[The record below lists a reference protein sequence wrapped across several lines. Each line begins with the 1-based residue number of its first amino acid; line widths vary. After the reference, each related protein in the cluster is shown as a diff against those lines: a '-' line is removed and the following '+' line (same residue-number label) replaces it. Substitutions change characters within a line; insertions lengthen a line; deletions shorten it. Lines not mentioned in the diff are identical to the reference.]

1 MATGRSS
8 ARDIAQIAIFAALI
22 AALGLP
28 GTITI
33 GATGVPITL
42 QTLGVMLAGGI
53 LGARKGFLAVAVFLA
68 LMSAGLPILAGG
80 RGGLGMWAGPSAG
93 YLVGWLVGVVV
104 IGVLTARILPRY
116 PLWLGFAVYLVGG
129 VLVIS
134 VCGIAWLSLRV
145 GLGAAVTGGLAFLP
159 GDVLK
164 ALVAAAITKQVHRSY
179 PGLIAPRP
187 ARRGATAGTVR
198 H

>member
-1 MATGRSS
+1 MAQRKSS

-33 GATGVPITL
+33 GGTGVPITL

-53 LGARKGFLAVAVFLA
+53 LGARKGFLSVAVFLV
-68 LMSAGLPILAGG
+68 LMSAGLPLLAGG

-93 YLVGWLVGVVV
+93 YLIGWLVGVVV

-129 VLVIS
+129 VLVINAI
-134 VCGIAWLSLRV
+134 GIAWLSFRV
-145 GLGAAVTGGLAFLP
+145 GLGAALTGGLAYLP
-159 GDVLK
+159 GDVAK
-164 ALVAAAITKQVHRSY
+164 ALVAAVVTKQVHRSY
-179 PGLIAPRP
+179 PGLIPERAVPPQRP
-187 ARRGATAGTVR
+187 AESVR
-198 H
+198 P

>member
-1 MATGRSS
+1 MATRRSS

-28 GTITI
+28 GTITV

-53 LGARKGFLAVAVFLA
+53 LGPRKGFLAVAVFLA
-68 LMSAGLPILAGG
+68 LMSAGLPLLAGG
-80 RGGLGMWAGPSAG
+80 RGGLGIWAGPSAG

-116 PLWLGFAVYLVGG
+116 PLWLGFAVYLAGG

-134 VCGIAWLSLRV
+134 LCGIAYLSWRV
-145 GLGAAVTGGLAFLP
+145 GLGAAITSGLAFLP

-164 ALVAAAITKQVHRSY
+164 ALVAAVVTKQVHRSY
-179 PGLIAPRP
+179 PGLIEARP
-187 ARRGATAGTVR
+187 VRGSATAGQVPR
-198 H
+198 